1 MFLNTRNISLRFLYK
16 MLHYITWK
24 LVFMDTNVI
33 LKLIEQSCN
42 IYLKYFSKRAKVN
55 PTIYFSYYYYVV
67 ELHFRNNKL
76 HFY

>member
-1 MFLNTRNISLRFLYK
+1 
-16 MLHYITWK
+16 
-24 LVFMDTNVI
+24 MDTNVI